1 MDGSATLELNLL
13 PGARELLQ
21 THAAELP
28 QRDDL
33 CGAFC
38 AALALGAAGI
48 EQHEGEPA
56 DQDAVA
62 RAAGTVVSRIPD
74 LSALP
79 HGERGRRDYRIAPP
93 LIDDAS
99 VSGTNCAGVLRGIER
114 VSGGQLAAIPY
125 SGPWSAATLDALFDA
140 LATLVRPATLIANVA
155 TRHLWGSAPSV
166 RALLAYLLDG
176 IDEAPPPDWDVGH
189 FVCVFAR
196 TSGPG
201 GALYGVADTYR
212 SLGHA
217 RRAPAA
223 ARAAREGARACGH
236 GARRDDR
243 RRRERGRR
251 QRAGGRREERPARG
265 RLGQRHAKRRGAGVS
280 SSDLVALVCCDLGGD
295 RARALAAGGR
305 AGGERRGGRRLGA
318 GEPRADTARLAG

>member
-1 MDGSATLELNLL
+1 MDDVVTLELKLL
-13 PGARELLQ
+13 AGARELLQ

-38 AALALGAAGI
+38 GALALSAAGI
-48 EQHEGEPA
+48 GQHDGEPA

-74 LSALP
+74 VSVLP

-114 VSGGQLAAIPY
+114 ISDGQLAAIPY
-125 SGPWSAATLDALFDA
+125 SGPWSAASLDALFDA
-140 LATLVRPATLIANVA
+140 LAALARPATLIANVA
-155 TRHLWGSAPSV
+155 TRHLWGGAPSAG
-166 RALLAYLLDG
+166 ALLAYLLDG
-176 IDEAPPPDWDVGH
+176 VDEAPLPDWDVGH

-212 SLGHA
+212 SLG
-217 RRAPAA
+217 
-223 ARAAREGARACGH
+223 REGVH
-236 GARRDDR
+236 VQP
-243 RRRERGRR
+243 RER
-251 QRAGGRREERPARG
+251 
-265 RLGQRHAKRRGAGVS
+265 L
-280 SSDLVALVCCDLGGD
+280 
-295 RARALAAGGR
+295 ARALARPGMAPGGMI
-305 AGGERRGGRRLGA
+305 AVVA
-318 GEPRADTARLAG
+318 RADAGAVRSALAPSGLREGIWDNGSPSAEAAV

>member
-1 MDGSATLELNLL
+1 MDGTATLELKLL
-13 PGARELLQ
+13 AGTRELLRA
-21 THAAELP
+21 HAAELP

-38 AALALGAAGI
+38 GALALSAAGI
-48 EQHEGEPA
+48 EQHGGEPA

-74 LSALP
+74 VSALP

-93 LIDDAS
+93 MIDDAS

-125 SGPWSAATLDALFDA
+125 SGPWSPASLDALFDG
-140 LATLVRPATLIANVA
+140 LATLVRPVSLIANVA
-155 TRHLWGSAPSV
+155 TRHLWGAAPSV
-166 RALLAYLLDG
+166 AAQLAHLLDG
-176 IDEAPPPDWDVGH
+176 DDDGPAPDWDVGH

-212 SLGHA
+212 SLG
-217 RRAPAA
+217 
-223 ARAAREGARACGH
+223 
-236 GARRDDR
+236 RDGVHVQP
-243 RRRERGRR
+243 RER
-251 QRAGGRREERPARG
+251 
-265 RLGQRHAKRRGAGVS
+265 L
-280 SSDLVALVCCDLGGD
+280 
-295 RARALAAGGR
+295 ARALERPDMAPGGMIAVVAQEDAGAIR
-305 AGGERRGGRRLGA
+305 SALGSSGLREGVWDNGSPSA
-318 GEPRADTARLAG
+318 EAPV

>member
-1 MDGSATLELNLL
+1 MDGIATLELKLL

-38 AALALGAAGI
+38 GALALSAAGI
-48 EQHEGEPA
+48 EQHAGEPA

-62 RAAGTVVSRIPD
+62 RAAGTVVSRIAD

-79 HGERGRRDYRIAPP
+79 HCERGRRDYRIAPP

-114 VSGGQLAAIPY
+114 VSSGQLVAIPY

-140 LATLVRPATLIANVA
+140 LAALAQPATLIANVA
-155 TRHLWGSAPSV
+155 TRHLWGGAPSV
-166 RALLAYLLDG
+166 GALLAYLLDG

-212 SLGHA
+212 SLG
-217 RRAPAA
+217 RAGVHVQPHERL
-223 ARAAREGARACGH
+223 ARALERPDMAPGGMIAVVASEDADTTRAAVARSGLREGAWDNGSPSAE
-236 GARRDDR
+236 A
-243 RRRERGRR
+243 
-251 QRAGGRREERPARG
+251 P
-265 RLGQRHAKRRGAGVS
+265 V
-280 SSDLVALVCCDLGGD
+280 
-295 RARALAAGGR
+295 
-305 AGGERRGGRRLGA
+305 
-318 GEPRADTARLAG
+318 